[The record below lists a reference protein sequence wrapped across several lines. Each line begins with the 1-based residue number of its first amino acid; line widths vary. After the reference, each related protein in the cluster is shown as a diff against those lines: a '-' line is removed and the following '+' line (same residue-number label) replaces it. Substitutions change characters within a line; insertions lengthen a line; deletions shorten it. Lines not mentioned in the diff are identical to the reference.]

1 MNRNLLKLVKGF
13 SLVELMIAVAI
24 MGILAAVIYPSYTE
38 FVTKGGRADG
48 LAAVMRV
55 ANLQE
60 QFYLD
65 NRQYATD
72 MTQLGLDADPFVT
85 DNGLY
90 SVDSTGTTSFVVVAT
105 AQGKQASRDSACVT
119 IQINDI
125 GEKSPA
131 ECWE

>member
-1 MNRNLLKLVKGF
+1 MKKIKGF
-13 SLVELMIAVAI
+13 SLIELMIAVAI
-24 MGILAAVIYPSYTE
+24 MGILAAVIYPSYTD
-38 FVTKGGRADG
+38 FVTRGGRADG

-65 NRQYATD
+65 NRQYTTD
-72 MTQLGLDADPFVT
+72 MTQLGLDTDPFVT
-85 DNGLY
+85 DSGLY
-90 SVDSTGTTSFVVVAT
+90 SVDSTGTTSFIAVAT
-105 AQGKQASRDSACVT
+105 AQGKQASRDSACLT

>member
-1 MNRNLLKLVKGF
+1 MKVMKGF
-13 SLVELMIAVAI
+13 SLIELMIAVAI

-105 AQGKQASRDSACVT
+105 AQGKQASRDTGCVT